1 MRVLREESGFSL
13 TELLVSM
20 VLATVIFGA
29 AVTTWVSFLKVNTK
43 TEEQQRAQDAARSTV
58 ERLSAHIR
66 NAMTNGSS
74 NAVINSSSSAFNL
87 VFVTALPG
95 TTTTTTNPRG
105 LTHVRYCLESRGSVK
120 DDRLFLQTHPYSTA
134 APTAPASLTCPD
146 NAWDTKQVFSDH
158 YVNRAQPGTPALF
171 TYRTDSATPPNITH
185 VSIHPILDWA
195 PNRDPEPTELTTTV
209 NLRNLNRVPTAALTC
224 SGLANGHAVCDGT
237 ASTDPDGEGL
247 SYAWKLNNATITG
260 ESTSRLDKYPL
271 VSKASYTITLTVT
284 DAGGLNSSIS
294 KPVYIP

>member
-13 TELLVSM
+13 TELLTSI

-43 TEEQQRAQDAARSTV
+43 TEDQQRAQDAARSTV

-74 NAVINSSSSAFNL
+74 NAVINSRSSAFDL
-87 VFVTALPG
+87 IFVTALPD

-105 LTHVRYCLESRGSVK
+105 LTHLRYCLESRGRMK
-120 DDRLFLQTHPYSTA
+120 DDRLFLQTHPYSTSS
-134 APTAPASLTCPD
+134 PSPPANLTCPD

-158 YVNRAQPGTPALF
+158 YVNRAQPETPALF
-171 TYRTDSATPPNITH
+171 TYRTDTATPPNITH
-185 VSIHPILDWA
+185 VSLHPILDWG
-195 PNRDPEPTELTTTV
+195 PTRDPKPIDLSSTV

-224 SGLANGHAVCDGT
+224 SGLANGHAVCDGS

-247 SYAWKLNNATITG
+247 SYSWKLNNVTIAG

-271 VSKASYTITLTVT
+271 VSKTSYTITLTVT

-294 KPVYIP
+294 KSVYIP